1 MKREQVMNSILLK
14 KRFCKDNN
22 LPIVVYDNPYFYER
36 LCALDILFDCV
47 DKFED
52 FCLELLGYSCE
63 QEYFEYYNNIK
74 NTIISHIKRKD
85 DYIKFN
91 EENFKID
98 TDIFKKRNLYV
109 EENDDKTFISIDMK
123 KANFSALSHFS
134 SKIFDNAKTWEEF
147 MGQFTTSEHII
158 NSKYI
163 RQVILGACNPKK
175 QIRYEKYLM
184 FGLLQDLIK
193 EIKTLDVFSLG
204 EDEIILCVK
213 NCDYSLKRLKEIISN
228 TPIGDMVKVTMFN
241 LEKIKGTNGWLKK
254 IYNFQSDDE
263 IVEFKCLDAET
274 FHQIVKHYYKE
285 PITSDDLVF
294 RHNKK
299 LAKFLKEEK
308 NPWEE

>member
-1 MKREQVMNSILLK
+1 MKREEIMNSIVLK

-36 LCALDILFDCV
+36 LCTLDVLFDCV

-52 FCLELLGYSCE
+52 FCEELSIYSCE
-63 QEYFEYYNNIK
+63 QEYIEYYNAVK
-74 NTIISHIKRKD
+74 DTVISHIKNKE

-91 EENFKID
+91 KEIFKID
-98 TDIFKKRNLYV
+98 TNAFKKQNLYI

-123 KANFSALSHFS
+123 KANFSAMSYYS
-134 SKIFDNAKTWEEF
+134 SKIFDNVNTWEEF
-147 MGQFTTSEHII
+147 MRQFTSCEHII

-184 FGLLQDLIK
+184 FNLLQDLTK
-193 EIKTLDVFSLG
+193 NIKTLSVFSLG

-213 NCDYSLKRLKEIISN
+213 NCGYSLRELKKNISD
-228 TPIGDMVKVTMFN
+228 TPIGNIVRVTMFN
-241 LEKIKGTNGWLKK
+241 LEKIKGTKGWLKK
-254 IYNFQSDDE
+254 IYNFENDDE
-263 IVEFKCLDAET
+263 IVEFKCLEAEI
-274 FHQIVKHYYKE
+274 FHQIVKQYYKE

-299 LAKFLKEEK
+299 LARFLKEEED
-308 NPWEE
+308 PWEE